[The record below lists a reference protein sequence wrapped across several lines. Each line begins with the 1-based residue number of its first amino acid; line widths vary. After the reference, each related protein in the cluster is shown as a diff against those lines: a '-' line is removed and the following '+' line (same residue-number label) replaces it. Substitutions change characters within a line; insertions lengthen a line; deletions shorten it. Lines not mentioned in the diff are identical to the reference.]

1 MKNVAIERLTTEN
14 VVMNICGDRNLWQSK
29 IWQLK
34 LMVIKNLATKSCGD
48 ENFGDQIHVA
58 IKNMAI
64 EFLW

>member
-1 MKNVAIERLTTEN
+1 
-14 VVMNICGDRNLWQSK
+14 MNICGDRNLWQSK